1 LIYSK
6 FLKRKKLK
14 FFYKYKS
21 NVIRTKP
28 KIEKNIISS
37 YRDTKKA
44 KVYER
49 LFNYSILKQQMLDNL
64 LSKYLMNEEEKYT
77 FNPKI
82 NKKDINFDLYY
93 KYNCDDLFDVYNNGI
108 LLLTERKFRPKSYN
122 NTHNKFTIDDFSS
135 DYYTIYNLDKKVK
148 KFRNSPFNG
157 STIELINPY
166 SDYYNKYNYNY
177 IPFTSSKKAKNLRRS
192 SIPVTTKNRHKIYSN
207 FFHEEDKERNIKNNN
222 YNDAMKKNLF
232 HNRIKLNKTS
242 SQFYPKLS
250 NGNNTNNYDNRKD
263 IATNG
268 IYNNNFSNYLKNK
281 TNKVFKPKI
290 INKNE
295 VKDLLSNK
303 KGGKIIPKDINTI
316 SMKDISLNNQIN
328 PICNNS
334 NISSYNISSIST
346 NKKEENKKMKSPV
359 KKEHLFSFGTDLFYI
374 DNKSDKN
381 MNPSNSVINKSILV
395 GNPFKSNNNMVIKND
410 RKKNLI
416 ERNDNK
422 SKTNSITAK
431 TNRISTNYSGS
442 NSNYNL
448 NKYYESNRPKNGR
461 EKINQFEVQ
470 TMQEY
475 NIINHKIEDIK
486 NVNYNVQTT
495 LQTLTDSKILELAS
509 KYVSQEDDSLDSYR
523 KECLLYNKKNQK

>member
-1 LIYSK
+1 
-6 FLKRKKLK
+6 
-14 FFYKYKS
+14 
-21 NVIRTKP
+21 
-28 KIEKNIISS
+28 
-37 YRDTKKA
+37 
-44 KVYER
+44 
-49 LFNYSILKQQMLDNL
+49 
-64 LSKYLMNEEEKYT
+64 
-77 FNPKI
+77 
-82 NKKDINFDLYY
+82 
-93 KYNCDDLFDVYNNGI
+93 
-108 LLLTERKFRPKSYN
+108 
-122 NTHNKFTIDDFSS
+122 
-135 DYYTIYNLDKKVK
+135 
-148 KFRNSPFNG
+148 
-157 STIELINPY
+157 
-166 SDYYNKYNYNY
+166 
-177 IPFTSSKKAKNLRRS
+177 
-192 SIPVTTKNRHKIYSN
+192 
-207 FFHEEDKERNIKNNN
+207 
-222 YNDAMKKNLF
+222 
-232 HNRIKLNKTS
+232 
-242 SQFYPKLS
+242 
-250 NGNNTNNYDNRKD
+250 
-263 IATNG
+263 
-268 IYNNNFSNYLKNK
+268 
-281 TNKVFKPKI
+281 
-290 INKNE
+290 
-295 VKDLLSNK
+295 
-303 KGGKIIPKDINTI
+303 
-316 SMKDISLNNQIN
+316 MKDISLNNQIN